1 MFSCEFKKI
10 FKNTFFTV
18 PLRTTASLFRKESNH
33 NESKEGKCQ
42 WPFGLPYVFH
52 YVLDEQEGLLQ
63 ANLWI
68 QTKCTK
74 LGIREN
80 VVLRPSQYLL
90 FQSQHCKH

>member
-1 MFSCEFKKI
+1 MAI
-10 FKNTFFTV
+10 
-18 PLRTTASLFRKESNH
+18 
-33 NESKEGKCQ
+33 
-42 WPFGLPYVFH
+42 WLPYVFH

-90 FQSQHCKH
+90 FQSQHCKHQNNVCDLFKVNNQKTLELRQ